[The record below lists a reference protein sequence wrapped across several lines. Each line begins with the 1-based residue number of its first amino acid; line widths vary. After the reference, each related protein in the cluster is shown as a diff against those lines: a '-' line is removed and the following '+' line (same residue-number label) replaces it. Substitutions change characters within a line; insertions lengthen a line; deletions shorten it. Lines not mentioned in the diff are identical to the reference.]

1 MENEIRKIVR
11 EMFSQMIEE
20 SIFKKE
26 KEQGLHGWFSRNR
39 GKGWIDCKASKK
51 GNLVPCG
58 RDKAGRG
65 ADRKYP
71 ACRPT
76 LGACNSIGKKKKTGK
91 DNISW
96 KKKK

>member
-1 MENEIRKIVR
+1 
-11 EMFSQMIEE
+11 MFYQMIEE

-58 RDKAGRG
+58 REKAGRG

-71 ACRPT
+71 ACRPK
-76 LGACNSIGKKKKTGK
+76 LSACNSIGKKKKTGK
-91 DNISW
+91 DNILW

>member
-1 MENEIRKIVR
+1 
-11 EMFSQMIEE
+11 MFYQIIEE

-26 KEQGLHGWFSRNR
+26 KEQGLHGWFSRNG

-58 RDKAGRG
+58 REKAGRG

-76 LGACNSIGKKKKTGK
+76 LGACNSTGKKKKTGK

>member
-1 MENEIRKIVR
+1 MEKEIRQIVR
-11 EMFSQMIEE
+11 LMFYQMLEE
-20 SIFKKE
+20 SIFSKE

-51 GNLVPCG
+51 GKLVPCG

-76 LGACNSIGKKKKTGK
+76 LGACNAIGKKKKKGK
-91 DNISW
+91 KTISW